1 MSALC
6 AKNQT
11 AVHRSTILLVAV
23 VYHAFLIAAIV
34 HFANGSGGG
43 IEWCDGLGFLI
54 LITVVVYASLIYQ
67 HVARPLLRKV

>member
-1 MSALC
+1 MF

-34 HFANGSGGG
+34 HFANGSGG